1 MANKNLY
8 NILYIKRKNKLKIFE
23 INSGKAEMKK
33 DEFLYPQSPYYGQ
46 ATPAN
51 INFNAKLQEFSHKIN
66 YISGLQTSG
75 KISTTSAYLQI
86 QELWEQLEKIK
97 KDSGFSQQS

>member
-1 MANKNLY
+1 
-8 NILYIKRKNKLKIFE
+8 
-23 INSGKAEMKK
+23 MKK
-33 DEFLYPQSPYYGQ
+33 GEFLYPQSRYYGK
-46 ATPAN
+46 ATPEN

-75 KISTTSAYLQI
+75 KISTQSAYLQI

-97 KDSGFSQQS
+97 RESGFFKQS